1 MAGVRD
7 LLGRTERVRVAHQA
21 LEGLI
26 SLAFTDSTTG
36 LPNRSALDEVTK
48 LSFGFEEPGF
58 GVAMIDLTGF
68 KKVND
73 LGSHSAGDTALAQ
86 VGRTLL
92 DLCGLSVEGSAQPG
106 GLPFRYGGDEFCI
119 LLPATTFE
127 AFVDRSNL
135 GRLRWPDFSF
145 EGKHLGFGASVG
157 LAEPDEELGLTG
169 LIVRADVAAKVSK
182 QRGDEPVRWSP
193 DLEQDEVVS
202 PRRRCPSCSA
212 TVTIQVSRKELS
224 PSAFQCCPNCGRGMA
239 EVNPPPRSGVATSP
253 SQFNA
258 DRGGRT

>member
-1 MAGVRD
+1 MAGFRD

-48 LSFGFEEPGF
+48 LSFGFDEPGF
-58 GVAMIDLTGF
+58 GVAMLDLTGF
-68 KKVND
+68 KRVND

-92 DLCGLSVEGSAQPG
+92 DLCGLAAEGADPL

-119 LLPATTFE
+119 LLPATGFE
-127 AFVDRSNL
+127 PFVETNNL
-135 GRLRWPDFSF
+135 RRLRWPDFTF
-145 EGKHLGFGASVG
+145 QGKSLAFGASVG
-157 LAEPDEELGLTG
+157 LAEPDEEVGLTG
-169 LIVRADVAAKVSK
+169 LIVRADMAAKVSK
-182 QRGDEPVRWSP
+182 QRGDEPVRWSTG
-193 DLEQDEVVS
+193 LEQEEVVS

-212 TVTIQVSRKELS
+212 TVTIQISQKALNS
-224 PSAFQCCPNCGRGMA
+224 CAFQCCPNCGKAMA
-239 EVNPPPRSGVATSP
+239 GTSLP
-253 SQFNA
+253 
-258 DRGGRT
+258 